1 MGPRGSCG
9 SQAWRK
15 PNSSHNTAGSATWAR
30 TLEQRIPS
38 DVKQANHVT
47 ETQET
52 VSHKILF
59 KTGNMAKKK
68 KVYVV
73 YFINKYI
80 NTLDR

>member
-1 MGPRGSCG
+1 MGPRGSWG

-15 PNSSHNTAGSATWAR
+15 PNSSHNTAGSAAWAR
-30 TLEQRIPS
+30 TLQQRIPS

-47 ETQET
+47 QTQET

-68 KVYVV
+68 KKVYV
-73 YFINKYI
+73 KYKRDI
-80 NTLDR
+80 KLYIQ